1 MQFRLYPIAIT
12 ADIEKAYIQ
21 INIEEEH
28 RDYLRFLWFTN
39 LFNDEKVKVCKY
51 RFTRVIFGATCSERL
66 LNTTAY
72 KHIQKYAN
80 IDIDFVKRVQGK
92 FYDDGLSTR
101 INTVNEGIDVYKK
114 LRIRFGEAQFNLRKF
129 RTNNKKLGQSFEENG
144 KDTNGGKV
152 LGIEWDEFTD
162 KLIFRLSDIFKNSLN
177 VKPTKR
183 NILAIISSIY
193 DPVGYMQPITIQLK
207 ILFQEICK
215 VKVEWDDVI
224 DFIVP
229 KWEGICNR
237 LKGFDKIMIE
247 RCYFIYHIHDP
258 IENCYL
264 HGFSDSSLSAYAAC
278 IYLKSLSR
286 SGNVF
291 VRFVTAKSRVVP
303 LKKALT
309 VPRLELLGAYILSNL
324 ILCMKV

>member
-1 MQFRLYPIAIT
+1 MSLNDVLYTGPCLNPERYRLLLQFRLYPIAIT
-12 ADIEKAYIQ
+12 ADIEKAYLQ

-144 KDTNGGKV
+144 KDTNRGKV

-177 VKPTKR
+177 VKPKT
-183 NILAIISSIY
+183 
-193 DPVGYMQPITIQLK
+193 
-207 ILFQEICK
+207 
-215 VKVEWDDVI
+215 
-224 DFIVP
+224 
-229 KWEGICNR
+229 
-237 LKGFDKIMIE
+237 
-247 RCYFIYHIHDP
+247 
-258 IENCYL
+258 
-264 HGFSDSSLSAYAAC
+264 
-278 IYLKSLSR
+278 
-286 SGNVF
+286 
-291 VRFVTAKSRVVP
+291 
-303 LKKALT
+303 
-309 VPRLELLGAYILSNL
+309 
-324 ILCMKV
+324 